1 MATFTTVSIFIHK
14 IGYNAVTDFNE
25 WIENVEFET
34 WLTNFRCSEMHHTA
48 SFYHFEI
55 FKFCIIKIFIIGSL
69 HNSLHH
75 SCVSHISINSQLNEF
90 QLAFEARNWSR
101 KETHTWEI
109 SVIRY
114 QVFIWCSDVIMR
126 IKTHTSIICFPL
138 KYYLSSKLLLF
149 INIYC

>member
-1 MATFTTVSIFIHK
+1 MSNPKH
-14 IGYNAVTDFNE
+14 D
-25 WIENVEFET
+25 
-34 WLTNFRCSEMHHTA
+34 WLTLDAQKCIIQLLFIISNVDWYRV
-48 SFYHFEI
+48 YG
-55 FKFCIIKIFIIGSL
+55 KFCIIKIFIIGSL
-69 HNSLHH
+69 HNSLHY

-90 QLAFEARNWSR
+90 QLAFEARIWSR

-149 INIYC
+149 INIYY